1 MVAIRIF
8 DALPEIY
15 KNFLPKFF
23 ENPIPEETA
32 ATCYDCAMWKKPG
45 VDQPDESYYLR
56 ETKCCTYRPNLP
68 NYLVGALL
76 SDTDLSLESGRTQIR
91 KTIKSRIG
99 VIPHGIRRPEK
110 LTLLIN
116 KSPDAFGRSRSLLCP
131 YYDQKEGKCTIWPF
145 QDASCNTWFCKFA
158 AGEDGRAFW
167 LSLKIYLKNVE
178 NTLVRY
184 ALHKM
189 GWSPEKIN
197 LEEPSDG
204 LLKARDVDDQPLDQE
219 SYQDVWGDWVDRE
232 EAFYKETFRLVCNL
246 TPGAFEKIGGISLR
260 ILLEEV
266 KTRRRNLLKP
276 KLPDPLK
283 RNPKLEV
290 EKMEDGF
297 YRLVG
302 YEPRDPLEVSKR
314 VYDLLDFFDGRKT
327 NKEVFRLV
335 KKQMEAE
342 PTEDLLTS
350 LYQFRILVS
359 HENE

>member
-1 MVAIRIF
+1 MAAIRIF

-23 ENPIPEETA
+23 ENSIAEETA
-32 ATCYDCAMWKKPG
+32 ATCSDCAMWKG
-45 VDQPDESYYLR
+45 SGTDQADESYYLR

-76 SDTDLSLESGRTQIR
+76 SNTDFSSESGRTQIR

-110 LTLLIN
+110 IALLIN
-116 KSPDAFGRSRSLLCP
+116 KSPDAFGRSQSLLCP

-145 QDASCNTWFCKFA
+145 QDASCKTWFCKFT
-158 AGEDGRAFW
+158 AGEDGETFW
-167 LSLKIYLKNVE
+167 LSLKNYLKTVE
-178 NTLVRY
+178 NTLIRY
-184 ALHKM
+184 TLYKM
-189 GWSPEKIN
+189 GWILNKII
-197 LEEPSDG
+197 LEEPSDRQ
-204 LLKARDVDDQPLDQE
+204 LKAQDIDDQPLDQK
-219 SYQDVWGDWVDRE
+219 SYQDLWGEWVNRE
-232 EAFYKETFRLVCNL
+232 EEFYKETFRLVHNL

-266 KTRRRNLLKP
+266 KMRQKNLLKP
-276 KLPDPLK
+276 KLPDRLK

-302 YEPRDPLEVSKR
+302 YSPRDPLEVSKR
-314 VYDLLDFFDGRKT
+314 VYDLLDFFDGRKM

-335 KKQMEAE
+335 KKQMKAE

-359 HENE
+359 HENK

>member
-1 MVAIRIF
+1 MAAIRIF

-32 ATCYDCAMWKKPG
+32 ATCHDCAMWKKSE
-45 VDQPDESYYLR
+45 VDQPDEFYYLK
-56 ETKCCTYRPNLP
+56 ETKCCTYYPNLP

-91 KTIKSRIG
+91 KTIQSRIG
-99 VIPHGIRRPEK
+99 VMPYGLRCPGK
-110 LTLLIN
+110 LALLIN
-116 KSPDAFGRSRSLLCP
+116 NSPDAFGRSPSLLCP
-131 YYDQKEGKCTIWPF
+131 YYDKKEGKCMIWPF

-158 AGEDGRAFW
+158 AGEDGKAFW
-167 LSLKIYLKNVE
+167 LSLKNYLKTVE
-178 NTLVRY
+178 KTLIRY
-184 ALHKM
+184 TLYKM
-189 GWSPEKIN
+189 GWIPKKTI
-197 LEEPSDG
+197 LEEPSDSQ
-204 LLKARDVDDQPLDQE
+204 LKARDVDDQPLDQE
-219 SYQDVWGDWVDRE
+219 SYRDVWGDWVNRE
-232 EAFYKETFRLVCNL
+232 EEFYKETSRLVHSL

-266 KTRRRNLLKP
+266 KLRRKNLLKP
-276 KLPDPLK
+276 KLPDRLK

-302 YEPRDPLEVSKR
+302 YAPRDPLEVSKR
-314 VYDLLDFFDGRKT
+314 VYDLLDFFDGRKM

-335 KKQMEAE
+335 QKQMEAE

-359 HENE
+359 HENK